1 VAWYLVCS
9 KKKKNKFEISMSIEK
24 VIQNQECTIIDV
36 RSAGEF
42 QGGHVA
48 GSINIPVNEL
58 TQRLSE
64 VKALKLP
71 LVLCCA
77 SGGRSAMASGLLKQQ
92 GITCYDGGSWLSVN
106 YLRTQA
112 VSIL

>member
-1 VAWYLVCS
+1 
-9 KKKKNKFEISMSIEK
+9 MSVERI
-24 VIQNQECTIIDV
+24 IQNQEGTIVDV
-36 RSAGEF
+36 RTPGEF

-58 TQRLSE
+58 TKRIAE

-77 SGGRSAMASGLLKQQ
+77 SGGRSAMAAHLLKQQ
-92 GITCYDGGSWLSVN
+92 GITCHDGGSWLSVN
-106 YLRTQA
+106 HLQSKT
-112 VSIL
+112 VSAL